1 MNPTPLSDETLDPF
15 FSGSLRILQRKKGY
29 RFSIDA
35 VLLSQ
40 FIKIRKE
47 EKAIDLGTGCGIIPL
62 LLSQTTKGT
71 SFIGIEIQKGLVEL
85 AKKNVLLNHLQDRIS
100 ILHEDYKNAKNI
112 FSPGSFDV
120 VFSNP
125 PYRKFLTGRTNPSLE
140 KAIARHEIEGTL
152 EELIGIISYLLPTK
166 GKGYLIYP
174 ASRMVDLIVG
184 LRNKKVEPKRLQLVY
199 PHSDEEAKFVLIEAI
214 KSSGVALEVI
224 PPQILPK

>member
-15 FSGSLRILQRKKGY
+15 FSGSLRILQKKRGY

-40 FIKIRKE
+40 FIKIQKE

-166 GKGYLIYP
+166 GRGYLIYP
-174 ASRMVDLIVG
+174 ASRMLDLIVG

>member
-15 FSGSLRILQRKKGY
+15 FSGSLRILQKKRGY

-71 SFIGIEIQKGLVEL
+71 SFVGIEIQKGLVEL

-166 GKGYLIYP
+166 GRGYLIYP